1 MQLYQDPKAVN
12 PRRVRVFLAEKG
24 VSVPLVDVDVLKGEH
39 MQPPL
44 SDLNPMHRVPVLV
57 LDDGTVIAES
67 MAICRYFEVLHP
79 EPCLFGAGALEQAV
93 IEMWNR
99 RIERRLLDPVSQ
111 CFRHGHPAMAALE
124 PRQIKEWSV
133 LSKDRA
139 ADMLAMLDAEM
150 AARPCIA
157 GAAFSVADIT
167 ALCAVDFL
175 RAARLELTDAHA
187 NLKRWH
193 GEISARPSA
202 AA

>member
-1 MQLYQDPKAVN
+1 
-12 PRRVRVFLAEKG
+12 VRIFLAEKG
-24 VSVPLVDVDVLKGEH
+24 ISVPLVNVDVLKGEH
-39 MQPPL
+39 KQPPL

-67 MAICRYFEVLHP
+67 LAICRYFEVLNP
-79 EPCLFGAGALEQAV
+79 EPRLMGESALEQAT

-99 RIERRLLDPVSQ
+99 RVERRLLDPLTH

-124 PRQIKEWSV
+124 PNQIKEWSV
-133 LSKDRA
+133 LSKERA
-139 ADMLAMLDAEM
+139 AEMLTMLEGEM
-150 AARPCIA
+150 ATRAFIA
-157 GAAFSVADIT
+157 GDAFSIADVT

-175 RAARLELTDAHA
+175 RAARLQLTDEHP

-193 GEISARPSA
+193 GEVSARPSA